1 MPVSSVEHV
10 YRYGYPSH
18 LASGSDGPELRL
30 ATSGGLAENPHFFD
44 GRLTHPRIT
53 AQLLRGVSQIVRTRF
68 YTPPNMLQ
76 RIIAEADPVATS
88 GGGLLRFEGFSAC
101 CSAYA
106 RVDLTEKAYEGD
118 LADPG
123 TTNVD
128 FNAPMRA
135 ALAKIKANETVR
147 LGVGAKDVT
156 LYREAGE
163 VVEKKVAL
171 PIRWLKGFV
180 EVQAYQSR
188 LEQRFT
194 IERTAAIRFL
204 RSLPRQ
210 STSKH
215 KFWVVPAGRGLRLS
229 SREDEKGVEVSG
241 TERLKVLETLVPHIQ
256 RLRIYGQADGGSA
269 SAWELD
275 AGAQRLV
282 LVLSPSTTR
291 GFSGEGQA
299 LEELASKGWE
309 KVLTQVRAKLKW
321 QSTLRADDLAT
332 SAKIDADLAAKA
344 LVALGSRGLVGFD
357 LTSSAYFHRE
367 LPFDLSLIADLHP
380 RLKGARKLVESGD
393 IKIAKGKTT
402 SAEVPGSGCTHTVRI
417 AADGPRCTCPWFS
430 KYQGDRGPCKH
441 VLAVRMLLEEGS

>member
-1 MPVSSVEHV
+1 MGSVEQV

-18 LASGSDGPELRL
+18 LASGSTGPELRL
-30 ATSGGLAENPHFFD
+30 ATSGGVAENPHFFD
-44 GRLTHPRIT
+44 GTLTQPRTT
-53 AQLLRGVSQIVRTRF
+53 AQLLRGVSQIVGTRF

-76 RIIAEADPVATS
+76 RILAQADPVVTS
-88 GGGLLRFEGFSAC
+88 GGGSLRFEGFSAC

-106 RVDLTEKAYEGD
+106 RVDLTEQAYEGN

-135 ALAKIKANETVR
+135 ALAKIRANETVR

-188 LEQRFT
+188 LEERFT
-194 IERTAAIRFL
+194 VERTEAIRFL

-215 KFWVVPAGRGLRLS
+215 TFWVVPAGRGLRLS
-229 SREDEKGVEVSG
+229 SREDKKGVRVSG
-241 TERLKVLETLVPHIQ
+241 TERLKVLEALVPHVQ
-256 RLRIYGQADGGSA
+256 RLRVYGQADGGSA

-275 AGAQRLV
+275 AGTQRMV

-299 LEELASKGWE
+299 LEELASKGWG
-309 KVLTQVRAKLKW
+309 KVLNRVRAKLKW
-321 QSTLRADDLAT
+321 QSTIRADELAKA
-332 SAKIDADLAAKA
+332 AKIEVDLAAQA
-344 LVALGSRGLVGFD
+344 LVVLGSRGLVGFD
-357 LTSSAYFHRE
+357 LRTGAYFHRE
-367 LPFDLSLIADLHP
+367 LPFDLGLIANLHP
-380 RLKGARKLVESGD
+380 RLKAARKLVESGNV
-393 IKIAKGKTT
+393 KLTKGNTL
-402 SAEVPGSGCTHTVRI
+402 SAEVLGSGCTHTVRLVES
-417 AADGPRCTCPWFS
+417 GPRCTCPWFS
-430 KYQGDRGPCKH
+430 KHQGDRGPCKH
-441 VLAVRMLLEEGS
+441 VLALQMLLED